1 MSTQI
6 STFNFKSH
14 QVRIQSFN
22 NEPYF
27 CLSDVCDVLGLN
39 RRSAETF
46 NLNEKGCNNIATL
59 TKGGEQII
67 TFINE
72 PNLYRIIFKSRK
84 AEAVEFQNWV
94 FEEVLP
100 QIRKTGQY
108 ALQNSAPKRKRG
120 RPAVNPFNYET
131 YQREFVAKEL
141 ETLVQLW
148 YYADKQHQFLQ
159 SIVPAFEM
167 LNSDYAD
174 EIKRYRFDKM
184 SIDWAGDIIARLCDG
199 AEVMRLAPLIT
210 LEKRQRAKHAITAT
224 QF

>member
-1 MSTQI
+1 MNTQI

-100 QIRKTGQY
+100 QIRKTGKYQLKPKQF
-108 ALQNSAPKRKRG
+108 ALPEPEPTVTFTFTESELRNFINTWMQFTRFQESVYFLLRAFGFDLDRFEERSAQ
-120 RPAVNPFNYET
+120 FNYNLCKQNIKET
-131 YQREFVAKEL
+131 NP
-141 ETLVQLW
+141 
-148 YYADKQHQFLQ
+148 
-159 SIVPAFEM
+159 I
-167 LNSDYAD
+167 
-174 EIKRYRFDKM
+174 IKRMLASLKQEN
-184 SIDWAGDIIARLCDG
+184 RL
-199 AEVMRLAPLIT
+199 PLKT
-210 LEKRQRAKHAITAT
+210 R
-224 QF
+224 

>member
-1 MSTQI
+1 MTTQI

-108 ALQNSAPKRKRG
+108 SQQPSPLAQIETDQE
-120 RPAVNPFNYET
+120 AVQVITKLFHSLNGGYELAT
-131 YQREFVAKEL
+131 EIQRNQPYLAREL
-141 ETLVQLW
+141 E
-148 YYADKQHQFLQ
+148 KQIGGHFIYNLQ
-159 SIVPAFEM
+159 GPTRNALDAARKYIQAKSERIAIVRGM
-167 LNSDYAD
+167 VSL
-174 EIKRYRFDKM
+174 
-184 SIDWAGDIIARLCDG
+184 LDG
-199 AEVMRLAPLIT
+199 LPTPQPTVPVR
-210 LEKRQRAKHAITAT
+210 KQYGRRD
-224 QF
+224 F

>member
-1 MSTQI
+1 MSHQI

-14 QVRIQSFN
+14 QVRIRSFN

-84 AEAVEFQNWV
+84 AEAIEFQNWV

-100 QIRKTGQY
+100 QIRKTGKYQLKPKQL
-108 ALQNSAPKRKRG
+108 ALPEPEPTVTFTFTESELRNFINTWMQFTRFQESVYFLLKAFGFDFDRFEERSAQ
-120 RPAVNPFNYET
+120 FNYNLCKQNIKET
-131 YQREFVAKEL
+131 HP
-141 ETLVQLW
+141 T
-148 YYADKQHQFLQ
+148 
-159 SIVPAFEM
+159 
-167 LNSDYAD
+167 
-174 EIKRYRFDKM
+174 IKRMLTSLKQENRLPLK
-184 SIDWAGDIIARLCDG
+184 AR
-199 AEVMRLAPLIT
+199 
-210 LEKRQRAKHAITAT
+210 
-224 QF
+224 

>member
-1 MSTQI
+1 MSHQI

-14 QVRIQSFN
+14 QVRIRSFN

-100 QIRKTGQY
+100 QIRKTGKYQLKPKQL
-108 ALQNSAPKRKRG
+108 ALPEPEPSITFSFTESELRNFINTWMQFTRFQESVYFLLKAFGVDLDRFEERSAQ
-120 RPAVNPFNYET
+120 FNYNLCKQNIKET
-131 YQREFVAKEL
+131 HP
-141 ETLVQLW
+141 T
-148 YYADKQHQFLQ
+148 
-159 SIVPAFEM
+159 
-167 LNSDYAD
+167 
-174 EIKRYRFDKM
+174 IKRMLASLKQENRLPLK
-184 SIDWAGDIIARLCDG
+184 AR
-199 AEVMRLAPLIT
+199 
-210 LEKRQRAKHAITAT
+210 
-224 QF
+224 

>member
-1 MSTQI
+1 MSHQI

-14 QVRIQSFN
+14 QVRIRSFN

-100 QIRKTGQY
+100 QIRKTGKYQLKPKQL
-108 ALQNSAPKRKRG
+108 ALPEPEPSITFSFTESELRNFINTWMQFTRFQESVYFLLKAFGVDLDRFEERSAQ
-120 RPAVNPFNYET
+120 FNYNLCKQNIKET
-131 YQREFVAKEL
+131 HPIIRRMLATLKE
-141 ETLVQLW
+141 T
-148 YYADKQHQFLQ
+148 
-159 SIVPAFEM
+159 
-167 LNSDYAD
+167 N
-174 EIKRYRFDKM
+174 
-184 SIDWAGDIIARLCDG
+184 RL
-199 AEVMRLAPLIT
+199 PL
-210 LEKRQRAKHAITAT
+210 RGSR
-224 QF
+224 